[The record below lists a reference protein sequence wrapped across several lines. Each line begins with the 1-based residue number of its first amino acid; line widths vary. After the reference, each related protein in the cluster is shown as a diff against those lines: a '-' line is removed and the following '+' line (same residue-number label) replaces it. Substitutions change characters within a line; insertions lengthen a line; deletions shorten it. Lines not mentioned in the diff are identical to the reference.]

1 MPTRRRHQVDDLF
14 DTADA
19 VPDPSARTRGKRLY
33 RTARR
38 AVFVSV
44 ILAPLNVLGLILM
57 FSIVLNGVDA
67 TGPGTAQIE
76 ASQTG
81 RTQAER
87 SLEQWLAN
95 DESVFAGAEITSW
108 DGTSNI
114 EEVEATEQDIGYQL
128 MTHDFTL
135 RTADGVYYRA
145 AVRTAYSPSKGV
157 KALSTPTVTP
167 LPPSAAADW
176 QPTEPTEGWRTTTA
190 SASATDAISS
200 WAQAL
205 ATSPN
210 ELKLA
215 TRDEDP
221 AHVYSTLTGVNI
233 ASVSIIQAVS
243 PVSDDGEM
251 DSSTVVATVSVE
263 LTDADAEDSTG
274 EASTTVQ
281 YDVLVR
287 GADTAAPYVT
297 AWGPTGSGTGLSDYE
312 NAVSLDGD
320 VDDPTTSR
328 SGPSDGGGETPDPA
342 PATEGQE

>member
-14 DTADA
+14 DTAEA
-19 VPDPSARTRGKRLY
+19 VPDPAARARGKRRY

-38 AVFVSV
+38 AVFASV

-76 ASQTG
+76 ATQTG

-87 SLEQWLAN
+87 SLEQWLAR
-95 DESVFAGAEITSW
+95 DESVFSSAEITSW
-108 DGTSNI
+108 DGTSNV
-114 EEVEATEQDIGYQL
+114 EDVEATEQDIGYQL
-128 MTHDFTL
+128 MTHDFTI
-135 RTADGVYYRA
+135 RTTDGVYYRA
-145 AVRTAYSPSKGV
+145 AVRTAYSPAKGV
-157 KALSTPTVTP
+157 KVMSTPTVTP
-167 LPPSAAADW
+167 LPPSAVGDW
-176 QPTEPTEGWRTTTA
+176 EPTEPTNGWATTSA
-190 SASATDAISS
+190 SASASEAISS

-221 AHVYSTLTGVNI
+221 AHVYSTLTGVDV
-233 ASVSIIQAVS
+233 ASVSIIQASS
-243 PVSDDGEM
+243 PVSDNGEM
-251 DSSTVVATVSVE
+251 DSSSVVATVSVQ
-263 LTDADAEDSTG
+263 LTDANAVDG
-274 EASTTVQ
+274 EGDASTTVQ

-297 AWGPTGSGTGLSDYE
+297 AWGPTGSGPGLADHE
-312 NAVSLDGD
+312 NAVTLNGD
-320 VDDPTTSR
+320 VDDPTTSTV
-328 SGPSDGGGETPDPA
+328 SPSDGGGETAESA
-342 PATEGQE
+342 PAREGQE

>member
-19 VPDPSARTRGKRLY
+19 MPDLSARARGMRRY

-38 AVFVSV
+38 AVFASV

-67 TGPGTAQIE
+67 TGPGTAQIQ
-76 ASQTG
+76 ATQTG

-87 SLEQWLAN
+87 SLEQWLAA
-95 DESVFAGAEITSW
+95 DESVFADAEITSW

-157 KALSTPTVTP
+157 KVLSVPTVTP
-167 LPPSAAADW
+167 LAPSTVADW
-176 QPTEPTEGWRTTTA
+176 EPTEPTDGWGTTTA

-205 ATSPN
+205 ASSPN

-221 AHVYSTLTGVNI
+221 AHVYSTLTGVDV

-243 PVSDDGEM
+243 PVNDDGEM
-251 DSSTVVATVSVE
+251 DSSTVAATVSVE

-297 AWGPTGSGTGLSDYE
+297 AWGTTGSGTGLSDYE

-320 VDDPTTSR
+320 VDDPTTTR
-328 SGPSDGGGETPDPA
+328 SGPSDGGGETAEPA
-342 PATEGQE
+342 PTTEGDQ